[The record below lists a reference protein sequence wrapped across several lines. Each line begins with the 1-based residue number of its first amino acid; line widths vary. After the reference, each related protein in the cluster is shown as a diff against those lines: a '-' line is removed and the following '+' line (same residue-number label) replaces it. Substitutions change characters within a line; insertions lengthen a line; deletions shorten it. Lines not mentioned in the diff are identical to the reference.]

1 MNVEPKELEINLE
14 ALSTKLAEVVET
26 SSKENNILDYENEN
40 IPCKD
45 YNLNEEIQNSKQS
58 STSLFKTVIDKS
70 ESVNQGDSFWI
81 DPIANNNFG
90 SKTNLELELSSQH
103 SNKDTS
109 DLVFSDYKSP
119 NNTNEK
125 ASSDSIDKIEN
136 NEIIKE
142 NNLQNDL
149 NANDTDLDQTFN
161 LNASY
166 EIFPNNNVEID
177 APNNV
182 EPSDEIDNKIIDCN
196 ELEENESENEQ
207 EMDNSDIVL
216 ETQSDH
222 NLDNNQD
229 LEKNTILFMQTTTTT
244 IIETQVNN
252 ETPILDTNDNA
263 DNQVNEENLTTII
276 PEELNKIKESE
287 EEEASNEVSDE
298 IGSVQ
303 NLKKVKLLKIID
315 HFEKF

>member
-103 SNKDTS
+103 SDKDTS

-303 NLKKVKLLKIID
+303 NLKKVKLLKN
-315 HFEKF
+315 F